1 MSASSSSVA
10 TRTAFTMAVAELTSR
25 GEMQAQPSTPRSMA
39 PPVLSGSS
47 VP

>member
-1 MSASSSSVA
+1 MSASWSSLA
-10 TRTAFTMAVAELTSR
+10 TRTALTMAVADDEPWLM
-25 GEMQAQPSTPRSMA
+25 MQTPSTPSSMA